1 VGPLGRGDDERSEE
15 VEEEIVHRD
24 GDLVFRDDGGEAARC
39 PLPVREMTLTTE
51 GLLEEPAI
59 GRELGLTLP
68 IGLLPLLDAL
78 RSRSAIPIAVP
89 GVRTAERPRT
99 GIPADGLRCSEDA
112 EDRIPVV

>member
-1 VGPLGRGDDERSEE
+1 MDRGDGERSEE
-15 VEEEIVHRD
+15 VEDEIVHRD

-39 PLPVREMTLTTE
+39 PLPVREPALTTE
-51 GLLEEPAI
+51 GLPEVPAAI

-78 RSRSAIPIAVP
+78 RSRSAIPRAVP

-99 GIPADGLRCSEDA
+99 GIPADELRCSEDA